1 MRYRSSNSRPHEDI
15 DFREEYRESN
25 KYDEIARLFPE
36 WDRGWT
42 RIPGKPLA
50 TVVRALDTPA
60 TQIHHIGWG
69 GQRWDCVWNLI
80 ALGFWSHQFCHENK
94 WDGLTLCLKAKID
107 KGEWDAVSARIR
119 LGYDVMGKLYYETCK
134 HPFAETIR
142 KELMKGAWG

>member
-1 MRYRSSNSRPHEDI
+1 MRNRSRTNSHPHEDVE
-15 DFREEYRESN
+15 FREEYRLAN
-25 KYDEIARLFPE
+25 HYDEIARLFPE

-42 RIPGKPLA
+42 RIPGKPA

-69 GQRWDCVWNLI
+69 GQRWDVAWNLI
-80 ALGFWSHQFCHENK
+80 ALGHWSHVFCHEHK

-107 KGEWDAVSARIR
+107 KGEWNATDARVR
-119 LGYDVMGKLYYETCK
+119 LGYDLMGKLYYQPCT
-134 HPFAETIR
+134 HGFAETIR